1 MSYKYLSENVKIK
14 TVEETDKKGEFHI
27 EGLYRG
33 YGMTVG
39 NSLRRAL
46 LSSLPGAAI
55 SQIKVKGV
63 KHEFSTIP
71 GMMEDVVNFKVNLKK
86 IRFDFEADEPQVL
99 KLKVKGKKEV
109 TAGDIESTALVEVIN
124 KDLKIATLTDKKAE
138 LDMEITVEKGL
149 GYVPAEERK
158 DERLPIGT
166 IMLDCVYSP
175 VRNVRF
181 SVENMR
187 VGERTDYNRVKMIV
201 ETDGFVKP
209 SVAVH
214 KASNILKDHFD
225 KISKIYESPEEKKK
239 KEEKEEKKEDKK
251 EKKDK
256 KENEKEEEDSSEE
269 DKFICD
275 VCGFEAK
282 SERGLKSHKTRQHS

>member
-14 TVEETDKKGEFHI
+14 TVEETDQKGEFHI

-55 SQIKVKGV
+55 SQVKVKGV

-86 IRFDFEADEPQVL
+86 IRFNFEADEPQVL
-99 KLKVKGKKEV
+99 KLKAKGKKEV

-124 KDLKIATLTDKKAE
+124 KDLKIATLTNKKAE

-149 GYVPAEERK
+149 GYVPAEDRK

-175 VRNVRF
+175 VKNVRF

-187 VGERTDYNRVKMIV
+187 VGERTDYNRVKMII
-201 ETDGFVKP
+201 ETDGSIKP
-209 SVAVH
+209 SAAVH

-225 KISKIYESPEEKKK
+225 KISKIYESPEEKEEKKSKKDKEKEKK
-239 KEEKEEKKEDKK
+239 KEDKEEKKED
-251 EKKDK
+251 EKK
-256 KENEKEEEDSSEE
+256 SSKE